1 MINKHLRRCS
11 TPLVTMKMLIKTS
24 IQCKLKHIYVLL
36 NHRMAKIKKKN
47 SGNSRDGKDEKKST
61 YSYTA
66 DGNVKYYNTLEK
78 SLVF

>member
-36 NHRMAKIKKKN
+36 NHRMAKIKKKIVVTPVMARMKRN
-47 SGNSRDGKDEKKST
+47 LLT
-61 YSYTA
+61 H
-66 DGNVKYYNTLEK
+66 TL
-78 SLVF
+78 LMVM